1 MTTVRIEDVA
11 DRMSVLDLV
20 TQFHR
25 SVDFKNWELLRSI
38 VTDDVVWEWIGRFP
52 GGSASDGAEG
62 RDAVLGWLEKATLQA
77 TPHHHTTNHMVE
89 LAGDSAHTESYMFV
103 ADRFTLQTLA
113 IGVLETDCVRIGGE
127 WLVRKLRVDEQIGRA
142 FTPPAK

>member
-1 MTTVRIEDVA
+1 MTTVRIEEVA

-25 SVDFKNWELLRSI
+25 AVDFKNMELLRSI
-38 VTDDVVWEWIGRFP
+38 ATDDLEWEWIGRFP
-52 GGSASDGAEG
+52 GGSATDGAQG
-62 RDAVLGWLEKATLQA
+62 RDAVLDWLQRATEHA

-89 LAGDSAHTESYMFV
+89 LTGDSAHTESYMFV

-113 IGVLETDCVRIGGE
+113 IGVLETDCVRVNGE

-142 FTPPAK
+142 FTPPTK